1 MIRPQSL
8 QDKIL
13 WELASH
19 NGKLTR
25 SSLRRRMKIKQA
37 NLDPILDDL
46 VNQRKIKRSE
56 SGVDKRGRPKQTIT
70 LI

>member
-1 MIRPQSL
+1 MIRPQSP

-37 NLDPILDDL
+37 DLDPILDELAD
-46 VNQRKIKRSE
+46 QGKITRSE
-56 SGVDKRGRPKQTIT
+56 FGADKRGRPKQTIT